1 MPAIKKSRRTLTI
14 FAGALFLLLAGYSIL
29 RLIAE
34 PAGASPYFTPA
45 KFLVIAHR
53 GGRSL
58 GPESTLYTFQRAVD
72 MGVDVLEMDLQM
84 TRDGQLVVLHDA
96 TVDRTTNGTGPLQ
109 QLTLAQVKQLDAG
122 YHWTRDHGRTFPFRG
137 KGLKI
142 PTLTEVFTA
151 FPDIRKN
158 IEIKDESADMPDVLC
173 RTIREFSQQQS
184 VLVAS
189 FRTDELKRF
198 RRKCPEIATSCA
210 AREATLFFGLARL
223 GLESVYSPPAQ
234 ALQVPE
240 FYGDMRVVTRQFVA
254 AAHQRNMQVHVWTVN
269 DPASMQR
276 LHDLGVDGIMTDYP
290 DRLLRLLNKS

>member
-1 MPAIKKSRRTLTI
+1 MHDMQKYKRTLTV
-14 FAGALFLLLAGYSIL
+14 FGGALLLVIAAYGVL

-96 TVDRTTNGTGPLQ
+96 TVDRTTNGTGPVQ
-109 QLTLAQVKQLDAG
+109 ELTLAQVKQLDAG
-122 YHWTRDHGRTFPFRG
+122 YRWTPDQGRTFPFRD

-142 PTLTEVFTA
+142 PTLAEVFTA
-151 FPDIRKN
+151 FADTRKN
-158 IEIKDESADMPDVLC
+158 IEIKGESTDIADALC
-173 RTIREFSQQQS
+173 RAIREFSQQNC
-184 VLVAS
+184 VLVAC
-189 FRTDELKRF
+189 FRADELKRF
-198 RRKCPEIATSCA
+198 RRRCPEIATSCA
-210 AREATLFFGLARL
+210 AREATVFFALARL
-223 GLESVYSPPAQ
+223 GLESVYTPPAQ

-240 FYGDMRVVTRQFVA
+240 LYGDIRVVTPQFVE
-254 AAHQRNMQVHVWTVN
+254 AAHRRNMQVHVWTVN
-269 DPASMQR
+269 DTAPMQR

-290 DRLLRLLNKS
+290 DRLLRLLNRS